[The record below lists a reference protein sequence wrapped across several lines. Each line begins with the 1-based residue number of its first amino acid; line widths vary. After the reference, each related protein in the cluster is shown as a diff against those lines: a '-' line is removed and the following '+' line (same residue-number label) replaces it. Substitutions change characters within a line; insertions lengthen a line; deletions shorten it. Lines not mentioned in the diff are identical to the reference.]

1 MIDPN
6 LGYVLVLKGRNIYAT
21 IPHFSFLPTFNVIT
35 GFNTDIEF
43 EGVTYHVQTE
53 DKGLA
58 TPIILSLVYNR
69 GTILASKRAP
79 YEDLVSDGFDEVVL
93 EERLQR
99 QHRLICAAVKAGR
112 IDDLKKMSSGL
123 PALAVSEAVPVKTRK
138 RKASKAAAD
147 ESTAYFPDFET
158 EPAIPMPEFEYD
170 PELLGGPIVDVISI
184 IEEPMMLPDEAV
196 EIVSDMAGKERRTN
210 NRLCLELLSEEK
222 FKGGETK
229 TVSVMVL
236 RGSGRKVVAG
246 AEIMVKIIGSDFRP
260 LIFHSTTDKNGLANV
275 TLQLPNFRSGRA
287 AFLVRAMSGGEQI
300 ELRRSISQG

>member
-1 MIDPN
+1 M
-6 LGYVLVLKGRNIYAT
+6 
-21 IPHFSFLPTFNVIT
+21 IT

-58 TPIILSLVYNR
+58 TPIILSLVYDR

-79 YEDLVSDGFDEVVL
+79 YEVSDGFDEVVL
-93 EERLQR
+93 AERLQR

-112 IDDLKKMSSGL
+112 IDDLKKMSSA
-123 PALAVSEAVPVKTRK
+123 PALAVSEAVPVRARK
-138 RKASKAAAD
+138 RKAAKVAA
-147 ESTAYFPDFET
+147 EKSVAYFPDIET
-158 EPAIPMPEFEYD
+158 EPPIPMPEFEYD
-170 PELLGGPIVDVISI
+170 PEFLGDPIVGVISI
-184 IEEPMMLPDEAV
+184 IEEPMLLPDEAV
-196 EIVSDMAGKERRTN
+196 EIVSDMAGKDRPAN

-246 AEIMVKIIGSDFRP
+246 AEIMVKIISSDFRP
-260 LIFHSTTDKNGLANV
+260 LIFHSTTDKNGLAMV
-275 TLQLPNFRSGRA
+275 TMQLPNFRSGRA
-287 AFLVRAMSGGEQI
+287 ALLVRAMSDGEQI
-300 ELRRSISQG
+300 ELRRSISHG

>member
-1 MIDPN
+1 
-6 LGYVLVLKGRNIYAT
+6 
-21 IPHFSFLPTFNVIT
+21 VIT

-58 TPIILSLVYNR
+58 TPFILSLVYDR

-79 YEDLVSDGFDEVVL
+79 YEDLVSDGFDEIVL
-93 EERLQR
+93 ADRLKR
-99 QHRLICAAVKAGR
+99 QHRLICAAVTAGR
-112 IDDLKKMSSGL
+112 IDDLKKMSGRE
-123 PALAVSEAVPVKTRK
+123 PALAGAEGMPKRSRSRK
-138 RKASKAAAD
+138 LR
-147 ESTAYFPDFET
+147 
-158 EPAIPMPEFEYD
+158 EPAIPAPDSDFPHLEIEPPIPMPDFEYD
-170 PELLGGPIVDVISI
+170 AASDLLGDPIVDVVGV

-196 EIVSDMAGKERRTN
+196 AIVSDMAGKERPAN

-275 TLQLPNFRSGRA
+275 TLQLPKRLG
-287 AFLVRAMSGGEQI
+287 LV
-300 ELRRSISQG
+300 

>member
-1 MIDPN
+1 M
-6 LGYVLVLKGRNIYAT
+6 
-21 IPHFSFLPTFNVIT
+21 IT

-58 TPIILSLVYNR
+58 TPVILSLVYDR

-79 YEDLVSDGFDEVVL
+79 YEVSDGFDEAVL
-93 EERLQR
+93 AERLQR

-112 IDDLKKMSSGL
+112 IDDLKKMASA
-123 PALAVSEAVPVKTRK
+123 PALTVSEAVPVRTRK
-138 RKASKAAAD
+138 RKAAKAAVAE
-147 ESTAYFPDFET
+147 ESVDYFPDIEI
-158 EPAIPMPEFEYD
+158 ESPIPMPEFEYD
-170 PELLGGPIVDVISI
+170 PELLGDPMVDVISI
-184 IEEPMMLPDEAV
+184 IEEPMLLPDEAV
-196 EIVSDMAGKERRTN
+196 EIVSDMAGKDRPAN

-260 LIFHSTTDKNGLANV
+260 LIFHSTTDMNGLANV

-287 AFLVRAMSGGEQI
+287 AFLVRAMSNGEQI
-300 ELRRSISQG
+300 ELRRAIAHG